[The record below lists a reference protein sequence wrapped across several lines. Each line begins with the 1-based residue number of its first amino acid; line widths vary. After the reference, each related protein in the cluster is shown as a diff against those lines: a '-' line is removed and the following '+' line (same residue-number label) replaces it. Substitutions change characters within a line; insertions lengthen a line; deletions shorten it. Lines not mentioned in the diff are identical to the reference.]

1 MINALNELLN
11 AINQFN
17 NKVAL
22 FSSTILKCES
32 QIQDEMHYLEFTN
45 ISTFEFFQIAK
56 RIKDIRRERRMA
68 KDLIEAA
75 LILEDIITFFKI
87 EKTEDIIK
95 KLEKKNNRSYTIRN
109 PRSFYEIKRKQRN

>member
-22 FSSTILKCES
+22 SSSTILKCES

-45 ISTFEFFQIAK
+45 ISTFEFF
-56 RIKDIRRERRMA
+56 
-68 KDLIEAA
+68 
-75 LILEDIITFFKI
+75 
-87 EKTEDIIK
+87 
-95 KLEKKNNRSYTIRN
+95 
-109 PRSFYEIKRKQRN
+109 